1 MGVIGLGVGIGSG
14 RIATARAVGFDL
26 GADTLP
32 AGVTLSRAT
41 PATCFDASGVLTVR
55 PANAA
60 RFDHD
65 PQTLARRGLLVEA
78 AATNVLPWSSDL
90 AGHWAGDMG
99 GSGSAPIVTALDA
112 VAPDG
117 TNAATRIDFVRGNG
131 FSRIALSGVGTV
143 PGMPMV
149 FSVWLKAAGT
159 AGASIALRLESEDGG
174 TLTLDGQ
181 WRRYSLAAKA
191 NTDAASAQL
200 LLWSQVAGAPTAAA
214 VHAWG
219 AQLETGATATSP
231 IATAGI
237 AITRSADTV
246 TLDWGSRGVP
256 DGPITVRYEFDD
268 ASSQTVAG
276 AVAGGRMTV
285 PTDLARARL
294 LRVTRI

>member
-1 MGVIGLGVGIGSG
+1 MGIGSG
-14 RIATARAVGFDL
+14 RTATARAVGFDL
-26 GADTLP
+26 GADALP

-41 PATCFDASGVLTVR
+41 PAMCFDAAGMLAVR
-55 PANAA
+55 AANAA

-117 TNAATRIDFVRGNG
+117 TNAATRIDFVRGDG

-149 FSVWLKAAGT
+149 FSVWLKAAGA
-159 AGASIALRLESEDGG
+159 AGASIALRLESLDSG

-181 WRRYSLAAKA
+181 WRRYSLAARA
-191 NTDAASAQL
+191 DTDAASVQL

-219 AQLETGATATSP
+219 AQLETGTIATSS
-231 IATAGI
+231 IATAGSVG
-237 AITRSADTV
+237 TRSADTV
-246 TLDWGSRGVP
+246 TLDWGGRGVA
-256 DGPITVRYEFDD
+256 DGPITVRYAFDD
-268 ASSQTVAG
+268 GSSQTGLAMVS
-276 AVAGGRMTV
+276 GGRMTV